1 LARGHARVVRDRRG
15 QRDDPQRRLRGRRA
29 RRLQLSRV
37 PVGART
43 DELEGP
49 RQSKRTSAERALE
62 EETLVTIRTATPYLI
77 LNGHAERAIALY
89 ERALGAK
96 KEAFQRFGDVDGSC
110 PEAQKSHVMHAA
122 LRVGEALL
130 MLSDGP
136 GEGPVGDSGN
146 VCI

>member
-1 LARGHARVVRDRRG
+1 M
-15 QRDDPQRRLRGRRA
+15 
-29 RRLQLSRV
+29 
-37 PVGART
+37 
-43 DELEGP
+43 
-49 RQSKRTSAERALE
+49 
-62 EETLVTIRTATPYLI
+62 TIRTATPYLI

-146 VCI
+146 VCIALDIDDEAETRRAFDALATGGKVIEPLFAAPWGSLFGVVQDELGVRWMFNGATS